1 MDGSMA
7 LVDDKDVATY
17 EKRRYGGPD
26 QKLVDRREQAMVDE
40 FIRRLGL
47 GKGRVLDAPCGYG
60 RFSTVFASRGTE
72 IICADVSAA
81 MVGRARERVAEKGH
95 RGMYVVMDIRH
106 LPFKDDSVE
115 ATFTMRLFHHGF
127 ARDEM
132 AAILSELARVTRRWV
147 ILSYYRHNALHA
159 FFRRLKGFSSRIKMM
174 TDEEFAS
181 EVSRTPLVIQSRR
194 PVIPFLHAQTL
205 AVLEKKR
212 SSNLKP

>member
-1 MDGSMA
+1 
-7 LVDDKDVATY
+7 
-17 EKRRYGGPD
+17 
-26 QKLVDRREQAMVDE
+26 
-40 FIRRLGL
+40 
-47 GKGRVLDAPCGYG
+47 
-60 RFSTVFASRGTE
+60 
-72 IICADVSAA
+72 
-81 MVGRARERVAEKGH
+81 
-95 RGMYVVMDIRH
+95 
-106 LPFKDDSVE
+106 
-115 ATFTMRLFHHGF
+115 
-127 ARDEM
+127 M